1 MSENSGHPGTPDHSG
16 RSEHD
21 VHREV
26 TDLETKSTT
35 ASRLFDLRLIIGG
48 LFVVYGIIVTIA
60 GISPSQATLD
70 KAEGVNI
77 NLWTGIAMLL
87 LGIFFL
93 GWLKLRPVPPVEI
106 EPTEEKEGFRPCA
119 GRG

>member
-1 MSENSGHPGTPDHSG
+1 MSENSGHSEHSG
-16 RSEHD
+16 HD
-21 VHREV
+21 VQREV
-26 TDLETKSTT
+26 SELESKSTT

-48 LFVVYGIIVTIA
+48 LFVVYGVIVTIA

-77 NLWTGIAMLL
+77 NLWTGLAMLL
-87 LGIFFL
+87 LGVFFL

-106 EPTEEKEGFRPCA
+106 EVVEEEEGA
-119 GRG
+119 

>member
-1 MSENSGHPGTPDHSG
+1 MSENSGHPDHSG

-26 TDLETKSTT
+26 TELETKSTT

-60 GISPSQATLD
+60 GISPSQSTLD

-106 EPTEEKEGFRPCA
+106 EVTEEKEGA
-119 GRG
+119 

>member
-1 MSENSGHPGTPDHSG
+1 MSENSEHSEHSG
-16 RSEHD
+16 RD
-21 VHREV
+21 LQREV
-26 TDLETKSTT
+26 SELEGKSTT

-48 LFVVYGIIVTIA
+48 LFVVYGVIVTIA

-93 GWLKLRPVPPVEI
+93 GWLKLRPTPLPPADS
-106 EPTEEKEGFRPCA
+106 TEEEEGA
-119 GRG
+119 

>member
-1 MSENSGHPGTPDHSG
+1 MSENSGHSEHSG
-16 RSEHD
+16 HD
-21 VHREV
+21 VQREV
-26 TDLETKSTT
+26 SELEGKSTT

-48 LFVVYGIIVTIA
+48 LFVVYGVIVTIA

-93 GWLKLRPVPPVEI
+93 GWLKLRPTPPVEVA
-106 EPTEEKEGFRPCA
+106 EVTEEEEGA
-119 GRG
+119 

>member
-1 MSENSGHPGTPDHSG
+1 MSENSG

-21 VHREV
+21 LQREV
-26 TDLETKSTT
+26 SELEGKSTT

-48 LFVVYGIIVTIA
+48 LFVVYGVIVTIA
-60 GISPSQATLD
+60 GINPSDSSLD
-70 KAEGVNI
+70 KSEGVNI

-93 GWLKLRPVPPVEI
+93 GWLKLRPTPPVEVA
-106 EPTEEKEGFRPCA
+106 EEEEEEGA
-119 GRG
+119 

>member
-1 MSENSGHPGTPDHSG
+1 MSENSG

-21 VHREV
+21 VQREV
-26 TDLETKSTT
+26 SELEGKSTT

-48 LFVVYGIIVTIA
+48 LFVVYGVIVTIA

-93 GWLKLRPVPPVEI
+93 GWLKLRPVPPVEV
-106 EPTEEKEGFRPCA
+106 EVAEEEEGA
-119 GRG
+119 

>member
-1 MSENSGHPGTPDHSG
+1 
-16 RSEHD
+16 
-21 VHREV
+21 
-26 TDLETKSTT
+26 
-35 ASRLFDLRLIIGG
+35 
-48 LFVVYGIIVTIA
+48 LFVVYGVIVTIA

-93 GWLKLRPVPPVEI
+93 GWVKLRPTPAAPVPPADE
-106 EPTEEKEGFRPCA
+106 TEE
-119 GRG
+119 

>member
-1 MSENSGHPGTPDHSG
+1 MSENSGQPGNPGTPDHSG

-106 EPTEEKEGFRPCA
+106 EPTEEKEGA
-119 GRG
+119 

>member
-1 MSENSGHPGTPDHSG
+1 MSEHSGH
-16 RSEHD
+16 SEHD
-21 VHREV
+21 VQREV
-26 TDLETKSTT
+26 SELESKSTT

-48 LFVVYGIIVTIA
+48 LFVVYGVIVTIA

-93 GWLKLRPVPPVEI
+93 GWLKLRPVPPVEVT
-106 EPTEEKEGFRPCA
+106 TEEEKGA
-119 GRG
+119 

>member
-1 MSENSGHPGTPDHSG
+1 MSEHSGHSEHSG

-21 VHREV
+21 VQREV
-26 TDLETKSTT
+26 SELEGKSTT

-48 LFVVYGIIVTIA
+48 LFVVYGVIVTIA

-93 GWLKLRPVPPVEI
+93 GWLKLRPVPPVEVA
-106 EPTEEKEGFRPCA
+106 EVTTEEEEGA
-119 GRG
+119 

>member
-1 MSENSGHPGTPDHSG
+1 MSEHSGHSEHSG

-21 VHREV
+21 VQREV
-26 TDLETKSTT
+26 SELEGKSTT

-48 LFVVYGIIVTIA
+48 LFVVYGVIVTIA

-93 GWLKLRPVPPVEI
+93 GWLKLRPVPPVELA
-106 EPTEEKEGFRPCA
+106 EVTTEEEEGA
-119 GRG
+119 

>member
-1 MSENSGHPGTPDHSG
+1 MSENSGHSG
-16 RSEHD
+16 HD
-21 VHREV
+21 VQREV
-26 TDLETKSTT
+26 SELEGKSTT

-48 LFVVYGIIVTIA
+48 LFVVYGVIVTIA

-93 GWLKLRPVPPVEI
+93 GWLKLRPVPPVEVV
-106 EPTEEKEGFRPCA
+106 TEEEEDGA
-119 GRG
+119 

>member
-1 MSENSGHPGTPDHSG
+1 MSENSGHSEHSG
-16 RSEHD
+16 HD
-21 VHREV
+21 IQREV
-26 TDLETKSTT
+26 SELEGKSTT

-48 LFVVYGIIVTIA
+48 LFVVYGVIVTIA

-93 GWLKLRPVPPVEI
+93 GWLKLRPVPPVKVEA
-106 EPTEEKEGFRPCA
+106 TEEEEGA
-119 GRG
+119 

>member
-1 MSENSGHPGTPDHSG
+1 MSENSGHSG
-16 RSEHD
+16 HD
-21 VHREV
+21 VQREV
-26 TDLETKSTT
+26 SELEGKSTT

-60 GISPSQATLD
+60 GINPSDASLD
-70 KAEGVNI
+70 KSEGINI

-93 GWLKLRPVPPVEI
+93 GWVKLRPVPPVELA
-106 EPTEEKEGFRPCA
+106 EPAAAEPDGPGEKPTVE
-119 GRG
+119 

>member
-1 MSENSGHPGTPDHSG
+1 MSENSEHSG
-16 RSEHD
+16 HD
-21 VHREV
+21 IQREV
-26 TDLETKSTT
+26 SELEGKSTT

-48 LFVVYGIIVTIA
+48 LFVVYGVIVTIA

-93 GWLKLRPVPPVEI
+93 GWLKLRPVPPAVEQ
-106 EPTEEKEGFRPCA
+106 EEEEGA
-119 GRG
+119 